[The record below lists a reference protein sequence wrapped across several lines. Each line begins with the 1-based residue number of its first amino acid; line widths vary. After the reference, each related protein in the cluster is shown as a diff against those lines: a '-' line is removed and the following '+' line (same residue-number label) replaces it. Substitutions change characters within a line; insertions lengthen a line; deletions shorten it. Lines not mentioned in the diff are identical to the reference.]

1 MMFIVVMND
10 VDKELL
16 IAKGY
21 KLIHEDFVNGTKRF
35 IFCNN
40 GERVNFAKENI
51 HAFTTNR
58 LYL

>member
-1 MMFIVVMND
+1 MFIIVMND

-40 GERVNFAKENI
+40 GERINFAEENI
-51 HAFTTNR
+51 HAFTTNK
-58 LYL
+58 LHF